1 MAFWFKKTVT
11 VAFLC
16 LLTPLVI
23 KTTAAAQDKM
33 TSLAL
38 SHYIMAVYHE
48 DLGDIDKAIE
58 EYKKALKQDEAC
70 VIHLS
75 LASAYIKKNDIP
87 QAIEELKLASELD
100 PDAIEPHAILAILY
114 STQNKAD
121 LATQEYEF
129 ALKNASKAQ
138 PKNIE
143 IYKGLGSIYLQQKK
157 FSEAEKTFRMILDI
171 APNDAEAHFYLAN
184 IYDELKQKKRVEEEL
199 IKAIEL
205 KPDYHEALNYLGYLY
220 AEEGRNLD
228 QAEKLIRKALELDPN
243 SGAYVD
249 SLGWV
254 YFRKARYK
262 EALKELEK
270 ASALIEDPV
279 VYDHLGDVYL
289 KLNDPAK
296 AKLNWEKS
304 LKLDPLQEEVKK
316 KLEKLK

>member
-1 MAFWFKKTVT
+1 
-11 VAFLC
+11 LC
-16 LLTPLVI
+16 LTALLAV
-23 KTTAAAQDKM
+23 TTAAVAFDKSS
-33 TSLAL
+33 SLAL

-48 DLGDIDKAIE
+48 DLGEIDKAIE
-58 EYKKALKQDEAC
+58 EYRQALKQDDAA

-87 QAIEELKLASELD
+87 AAVEELKKASGLD

-114 STQNKAD
+114 SAQGKND
-121 LATQEYEF
+121 LATREYES

-138 PKNIE
+138 PENVE
-143 IYKGLGSIYLQQKK
+143 IYKGLGSIYLQQRK
-157 FSEAEKTFRMILDI
+157 FPEAEKTFRFILDLS
-171 APNDAEAHFYLAN
+171 PKDAEAHFYLAN
-184 IYDELKQKKRVEEEL
+184 IYDELKQEEKVEAQL
-199 IKAIEL
+199 KKAIEL
-205 KPDYHEALNYLGYLY
+205 KPDYHEALNYLGYFY
-220 AEEGRNLD
+220 ADRNKNLD

-262 EALKELEK
+262 DALKELEK

-279 VYDHLGDVYL
+279 VYDHLGDAYL

-304 LKLDPLQEEVKK
+304 LKLDPDQEKVA
-316 KLEKLK
+316 EKLKKTGTSN